1 MQRKLHRLVIL
12 LLFFAASALPTHV
25 VAEEIQERTAILDST
40 TKAMTQ
46 GDLAALEQ
54 LATLYR
60 TKQARTSSG
69 VWKLS
74 VLHGGINRF
83 YLLASYDKA
92 TLAEKE
98 RIAEQWVKTYPKS
111 PTARLAYAEVLARR
125 AWHRRGGGYANTVRA
140 EDWAPFR
147 EGIEATRRY
156 LEDNKQIASL
166 DPEWYIKMEAIAKA
180 QQWDD
185 ARFQALID
193 EGMTRYPEYY
203 EIYFQA
209 IEFYSPKWGGS
220 AVDIERFAR
229 MAMERTRAREGQ
241 GLYARIYWYASQS
254 IYDERLF
261 TESLAR
267 WSTMRAG
274 IDDVLKV
281 YADEWNLQNF
291 ARFAC
296 LARDREKALELI
308 ERVRGPTYTEVW
320 KGEENFQ
327 RCKAWVL
334 EGVT

>member
-12 LLFFAASALPTHV
+12 LLFFAASALPTRV

-125 AWHRRGGGYANTVRA
+125 AWHRRGGGYANMVRA
-140 EDWAPFR
+140 EDWAH
-147 EGIEATRRY
+147 
-156 LEDNKQIASL
+156 
-166 DPEWYIKMEAIAKA
+166 
-180 QQWDD
+180 
-185 ARFQALID
+185 
-193 EGMTRYPEYY
+193 
-203 EIYFQA
+203 
-209 IEFYSPKWGGS
+209 
-220 AVDIERFAR
+220 
-229 MAMERTRAREGQ
+229 
-241 GLYARIYWYASQS
+241 ARIYWYASQS